1 MRREEISEAL
11 SGIDSQYVL
20 EAETYSWKK
29 RRRTRLWRGGVAAAA
44 LLCLVILAQTLLP
57 RQAGGIFTVKT
68 YALDLDENGTVVLR
82 EEDLLEKSD
91 YWGGYC
97 DGENYYINLGFR
109 YEGESIENVTFSAEE
124 GFFAWQRI
132 SPGMSE
138 EDVSAIYAGP
148 ENQLL
153 VFGEDFEVCGSSVTL
168 EGTEMEEGLLL
179 FWGVEALSPDDIP
192 KNPRITAE
200 ATFQDGSTQI
210 VDIHLNLSGASVFG
224 GDMQTDDR
232 DGMPVAYH
240 QSQYYK
246 KLSLEVCELVDEQ
259 TVTDLYE
266 CMVNDYTLS
275 IQVPE
280 REAFDEDGQYRV
292 RRQRISGAF
301 YLPVFQLEGDACVA
315 RLYRVPEELEYSLE
329 NEARQ
334 QAEAAGTLAPDA
346 ALSEEPPG
354 EEGQT
359 AGSSERQEAE
369 PSAAETIPKPL
380 VPEPSAG
387 ETASEPQEAGNGGMR
402 VHTGTVSEAERLKDL
417 ARFDYYC
424 TLPMSELELV
434 HEELV
439 TDMFS
444 YRMGLVENF
453 FPIQE
458 DLPFNEDGYYVRG
471 VHNEDGDTFVAAIYR
486 DETGGLWGQIY
497 RVPEALVYEN
507 LPSQ

>member
-29 RRRTRLWRGGVAAAA
+29 RRRTRLWRGGAAAAA
-44 LLCLVILAQTLLP
+44 LLCLVILAQALLP
-57 RQAGGIFTVKT
+57 RQVGGIFTVKA

-109 YEGESIENVTFSAEE
+109 YEGESIENVTFSAGE

-153 VFGEDFEVCGSSVTL
+153 VFGEDFEVCGNSVTL

-246 KLSLEVCELVDEQ
+246 KLSLEACELVDEQ

-266 CMVNDYTLS
+266 CTVNDYTLS

-354 EEGQT
+354 EEDRT

-402 VHTGTVSEAERLKDL
+402 AHTGTVSEAERLKDL

-486 DETGGLWGQIY
+486 DEDGGLWGQIY

>member
-11 SGIDSQYVL
+11 SGIDSRYVL
-20 EAETYSWKK
+20 EAEIYSWKK
-29 RRRTRLWRGGVAAAA
+29 RRRTRLWRGGAAAAA
-44 LLCLVILAQTLLP
+44 LLCMVILAQTLLP
-57 RQAGGIFTVKT
+57 RQAGGIFTVKA

-109 YEGESIENVTFSAEE
+109 YEGENIENVTFSTEE
-124 GFFAWQRI
+124 GFFARQQI
-132 SPGMSE
+132 LPGMSE

-153 VFGEDFEVCGSSVTL
+153 VFGEDFEVCGSSITL

-179 FWGVEALSPDDIP
+179 FWGVKALSPDDIP
-192 KNPRITAE
+192 KDPRITAE
-200 ATFQDGSTQI
+200 AVFQDGSTQT
-210 VDIHLNLSGASVFG
+210 VDVHLDLSGASVFG
-224 GDMQTDDR
+224 GDIQTNDR
-232 DGMPVAYH
+232 DGMPVAYY

-246 KLSLEVCELVDEQ
+246 KLPLEECELVDEQ

-266 CMVNDYTLS
+266 CTVNDYTLS

-329 NEARQ
+329 NEDGQ
-334 QAEAAGTLAPDA
+334 QAEAEGTLAPDA

-354 EEGQT
+354 EEGQA
-359 AGSSERQEAE
+359 AGSAERQEAGV
-369 PSAAETIPKPL
+369 STAETTQKQPGPA
-380 VPEPSAG
+380 PSAG
-387 ETASEPQEAGNGGMR
+387 ETASEPQEAGNGGMS

-417 ARFDYYC
+417 SRFDYYR

-434 HEELV
+434 HEEPV

-453 FPIQE
+453 FQIQE

-507 LPSQ
+507 LPSR